1 MKVNSHSIVAMTLLA
16 SLMLASGQSLA
27 DAQVSYEHTV
37 SGQGLNLTLPNPQG
51 TRNWYTGSLS
61 INVGGTSFLAFCV
74 DPTEFATGSSLNY
87 TVSSTL
93 VPPFSGDQSTW
104 VSKLYSQA
112 YAGTSGNTDN
122 SAAFQLA
129 LWELA
134 NDNGNLVDGAVR
146 ATTPLGTTEA
156 AATTLIWN
164 AKNQTLA
171 PDAPHYSFS
180 LYTNVGNPGYQDYLV
195 ATPVAAV
202 PEPETYAMLLSGLGL
217 IGVIARRRK
226 GFAVTV

>member
-1 MKVNSHSIVAMTLLA
+1 MKNTLRGFAA
-16 SLMLASGQSLA
+16 SALLTSLVLVGGQSLA
-27 DAQVSYEHTV
+27 ETVSFGGTV
-37 SGQGLNLTLPNPQG
+37 SGQGLNLTLPVG
-51 TRNWYTGSLS
+51 TGNWYAGSLS

-74 DPTEFATGSSLNY
+74 DPTEFATGSSLPYN
-87 TVSSTL
+87 VSSTL
-93 VPPFSGDQSTW
+93 APPFSGDQSTW
-104 VSKLYSQA
+104 VSNLYSQA
-112 YAGTSGNTDN
+112 YAGTSGNTAN

-134 NDNGNLVDGAVR
+134 NDNGDLSTGSGSVY
-146 ATTPLGTTEA
+146 ATNPSGTIEA
-156 AATTLIWN
+156 AATTLIGN
-164 AKNQTLA
+164 AKNQSLA

-180 LYTNVGNPGYQDYLV
+180 LYTNAGNQDYLV

-226 GFAVTV
+226 GLAATV